1 MAHILHHRMNY
12 SIIPVNQNSTQK
24 LFTIQNHSYL
34 NYHSYKG
41 IINLLY
47 GRNNHPSSFLING
60 INDANGKKRQQ
71 VVNEYKILDDGFL
84 QKRNET
90 AIQVGDFVW
99 LHGKY
104 FQLRIKN

>member
-1 MAHILHHRMNY
+1 MAHIQYHRMNH
-12 SIIPVNQNSTQK
+12 SIIPVNQNSIQK

-34 NYHSYKG
+34 NYHSYQG
-41 IINLLY
+41 IVNLLY
-47 GRNNHPSSFLING
+47 GRNNNPSSFL

-71 VVNEYKILDDGFL
+71 VVNEYKIPDDEFL

-104 FQLRIKN
+104 LPN